1 MLLPTPEPLPPK
13 LIRQRMPNMTD
24 KIRELSA
31 RGMTTAEI
39 VKAIPGCRGSY
50 VSRVTNSTHGL
61 RVLTKQ
67 IEDIHFAINR
77 LGLLADAIIRM
88 PEKEIIRRLKVLR
101 KNRDNR
107 ILGEPYDG
115 PGKPVLPGKENRE

>member
-1 MLLPTPEPLPPK
+1 MLLPTPEPLPSKFQHSRLPT
-13 LIRQRMPNMTD
+13 QAD
-24 KIRELSA
+24 KIRELAA
-31 RGMTTAEI
+31 RGMTTKEI
-39 VKAIPGCRGSY
+39 IKTLGARANY
-50 VSRVTNSTHGL
+50 VSRVTNNTQGL
-61 RVLTKQ
+61 RVLVKQ

-115 PGKPVLPGKENRE
+115 PGKPTLPGKGNQE